1 MPKCVLGSLPRTRR
15 SAIGQFF
22 SLSHLAIPEVFV
34 KVNTAQ
40 LAFVSLSGELL
51 SKGMLEISINFI

>member
-1 MPKCVLGSLPRTRR
+1 MWCRTRR

-22 SLSHLAIPEVFV
+22 PLSLVTIPQVVV

-51 SKGMLEISINFI
+51 SKGMLELSINFI